1 MRRFL
6 KFLLVILLFIPLGT
20 VQATETKNPN
30 QPLTKEM
37 TVQEKRNL
45 RRERLPLLIQKY
57 ESNQTF
63 TQMHQYMLAKFNERN
78 KKGTPSTPDKL
89 IIETFQ
95 KTNNLFDKIRS
106 FVGNNFT
113 KQYDPV
119 ILEANF
125 NKYLWLKGICFKF
138 LGINE
143 EHKIAVSFFYQQE
156 NDEIKRQ
163 FLLDVVKFSFPEV
176 MDVPQ
181 NESWFTEMSLIME
194 RIAYKAFN
202 VDKYHQ
208 KSKQ

>member
-1 MRRFL
+1 MKQFMQL
-6 KFLLVILLFIPLGT
+6 FFIILLLVPLTT
-20 VQATETKNPN
+20 VRATDTNNPS
-30 QPLTKEM
+30 QPLTVEM

-63 TQMHQYMLAKFNERN
+63 VQMHQYILAKFEERN

-89 IIETFQ
+89 IVETFQ

-113 KQYDPV
+113 RQYDPI
-119 ILEANF
+119 ILEKNF
-125 NKYLWLKGICFKF
+125 NKYLWLKGICFAF

-143 EHKIAVSFFYQQE
+143 EHKIAVSFFYQPE
-156 NDEIKRQ
+156 NNEIKRE

-181 NESWFTEMSLIME
+181 NESWFREMSLIME
-194 RIAYKAFN
+194 RIAFKAFN
-202 VDKYHQ
+202 VDKYYQ
-208 KSKQ
+208 RINQ